1 MKKLVIF
8 ILITFFLAKLGFT
21 MEKKEKL
28 FSNQFKKE
36 EKVSWEQYC
45 ITFIVYKYLDEG
57 QLKDKELRGSKKK
70 EIFKKIITIYEDQKS
85 YIEDFIINKN
95 IHINFKFDFKE
106 FLILKIYINDKESIV
121 FQNKAIDFELNFK
134 AAKNENYLIE
144 TTFVLSRVGVIPPGV
159 GMTLPKKTKKKIK
172 RSRYK

>member
-70 EIFKKIITIYEDQKS
+70 EILKK
-85 YIEDFIINKN
+85 
-95 IHINFKFDFKE
+95 
-106 FLILKIYINDKESIV
+106 L
-121 FQNKAIDFELNFK
+121 
-134 AAKNENYLIE
+134 
-144 TTFVLSRVGVIPPGV
+144 
-159 GMTLPKKTKKKIK
+159 
-172 RSRYK
+172 